1 MKNYK
6 FNYKSIA
13 QRDARDLAQV
23 TPDVA
28 SRTAQERLDN
38 GPAMAR
44 LLSRIAPV
52 TPRIWK
58 YAAML
63 LMVLT
68 VGVGQMWG

>member
-1 MKNYK
+1 MKNLNL
-6 FNYKSIA
+6 FINRAGSVREA
-13 QRDARDLAQV
+13 QQTKCFRAI

-28 SRTAQERLDN
+28 STTDRQWTDN
-38 GPAMAR
+38 GPTTA
-44 LLSRIAPV
+44 
-52 TPRIWK
+52 RIWK